1 MSNHVIDL
9 TLSSGS
15 DDEPARKRRRCHQ
28 SRGRLFALPDA
39 DADDDVVIV
48 DPVSELPYPGF
59 SREEVDLGEEDLV
72 ITAATGQVATR
83 DLPHPRPDCAV
94 ERFTATTSTSNA
106 ARCPQCFCFVCD
118 VNASACQYWGTG
130 ARERDH
136 ANARPF
142 GYWRRLR
149 EAARGGNSGL
159 VHSEY
164 HGSGPL
170 GSGLNLIPAQQQL
183 LLGFATA
190 DGPSLLPSGTAWV
203 FGVTDD
209 QVIARQ
215 DAAAAAP
222 AAAPRL
228 PSAAATTLLL
238 PGPAPAERTGESAG
252 GVSGATA
259 AAAAAA
265 APAGCCKL
273 KPMPDPCSEA
283 GPSGCHAFE
292 LGALRF
298 VVKAAKGLTIDMLAG
313 RLQRFG
319 FYGDSPRPEDY
330 GKKLALPNLFESRCG
345 IYNGKY
351 KQKHLYLKMKPLPTP
366 PDEVV
371 PISTERVRKVIVI
384 DCLGRTPAVVMGVRV
399 QEKCKK
405 TCILTALTPILQ
417 PPFSPATE
425 LLHIVVLHDL
435 TNDSSTIQ
443 VPKDKIVFDD
453 DFFANSSTSGILSTA
468 KHLVVYRTPHHPAPT
483 WRGAQASPRKPPG
496 PAPGIQAPPAAQE
509 GLQYW
514 HRREPGGSEQGD
526 FFPAWVIVHVL
537 QYMPLPSP
545 NTQST
550 GRSDSVMKW
559 LTMPLLVP
567 MRKEHMR
574 GGPEAEAVIGA
585 AVMLALQPYR
595 TQATFPASRL
605 APVMVLRHNRL
616 RMKEAPSRT
625 SNMCMGVKA
634 GNIHAFPG
642 RNNLQQVS
650 AIMAH
655 DMPNDAYKLS
665 EMFSPAVDVSAS
677 PEAMRESDSSIAE
690 TARRAQAA
698 KERQAMVDTCITE
711 LIWASR
717 RANPDGEFPAP
728 QMRNN
733 GASTIALDTVLLRSS
748 QPNAT
753 PRDGVL
759 AIKVY
764 TWMRT
769 APGRISLFK
778 HWDDWPSE
786 SKREAE
792 PFSINM
798 TMQLLS
804 TGMTDRVEEGV
815 PVAEA
820 ADAVDG
826 SGSTSL
832 PPAAPALVASSS
844 GGEGPQAEVLK
855 ARVHAER
862 QRSLRMIASVRE
874 MAVKG
879 FQYKTINKLLGFMQS
894 GERPAMEQ
902 PLGLTV
908 TMRAYQL
915 QSLAFMVELERL
927 VDGPDAWAGA
937 GAGLSMHAWPTTGIA
952 SPPDAA
958 DEPDGGCPGGFRR
971 MFWLPIT
978 NSQGQRY
985 WYSPVF
991 GCLAMN
997 VPPQTT
1003 GGFLAEE
1010 MGLGKTV
1017 EVMALTLAN
1026 PAAPSVVP
1034 GNKLPCGRIA
1044 SRATL
1049 VVCAV
1054 SLVGQWQAE
1063 AHKISES
1070 CRIHPYHG
1078 QNRVRDPMRLATE
1091 FDVVVT
1097 TYQTLMSDH
1106 FGTTC
1111 ASTCHLIKWHRIVF
1125 DEGHTLR
1132 SAGTK
1137 LYRAAADL
1145 AADRKWICTGTPIN
1159 NSLDDL
1165 MGQFGAIHLMPL
1177 GKKTYFDRHI
1187 KQSLSNVYRNDIL
1200 LYTLRH
1206 LMIRHTKA
1214 LDLAGDGALQL
1225 PPKTTTDVPVL
1236 LTAGEQELYHRVHK
1250 EAQRGWEKLK
1260 AAGPKFVNSHLF
1272 IATSMLMPMRRICS
1286 GGFLERNDL
1295 TVVNPDHLAKLP
1307 GSSSGSGFGSGSRSG
1322 SGAGFGPGG
1331 GGAAAAAVSDNAVQ
1345 IPEDVNE
1352 CPICVDG
1359 LDQPSVTPCNHWFCR
1374 ECIVG
1379 WIAASA
1385 HHNCPTCRQPIAVTN
1400 LRRGI
1405 VSQPEPGNIKEEE
1418 GQDEGCEPA
1427 ASIACES
1434 KLLVLLE
1441 ELRSMRA
1448 RDPTA
1453 KALVFT
1459 QFSRSLEWLEQRLSL
1474 EGVGHRTITGD
1485 MSLKKRTEAINSFQK
1500 DPNTCVFLLSVR
1512 SGAVGINLTAANYVF
1527 LLEPCMNPAME
1538 EQAIGRAWRM
1548 GQQRHVMVKR
1558 FFVQGSVEER
1568 IMEVVKLRRSA
1579 CGGGTDAS
1587 ADAGSISLVTNHR
1600 SSGGTSAAAPGLMQR
1615 DLRISELDLMFR
1627 EPEFP
1632 AAGADG
1638 AGASN

>member
-1 MSNHVIDL
+1 MSKHVIDL

-15 DDEPARKRRRCHQ
+15 DDEPARKRRRRHQ
-28 SRGRLFALPDA
+28 SRGRWFALPDTG
-39 DADDDVVIV
+39 ADDDVVIV
-48 DPVSELPYPGF
+48 EPVSELPCPGF
-59 SREEVDLGEEDLV
+59 SREEVDLGEEDFV
-72 ITAATGQVATR
+72 ITATTGQVATR

-149 EAARGGNSGL
+149 EAARGGNSSL

-164 HGSGPL
+164 HGSGPV
-170 GSGLNLIPAQQQL
+170 GLISKPRQQQL
-183 LLGFATA
+183 LLNFPVAEGTLLFAPA
-190 DGPSLLPSGTAWV
+190 WASGAAGINQT
-203 FGVTDD
+203 
-209 QVIARQ
+209 IAPE
-215 DAAAAAP
+215 DAAAELAAAA

-228 PSAAATTLLL
+228 PSAAAAALLL
-238 PGPAPAERTGESAG
+238 PGPAPAERAGDAAGAVIGE
-252 GVSGATA
+252 
-259 AAAAAA
+259 AAA
-265 APAGCCKL
+265 APAGRCKL
-273 KPMPDPCSEA
+273 KPMPDPCSEV
-283 GPSGCHAFE
+283 GPSGCHAIE
-292 LGALRF
+292 LGVLRF
-298 VVKAAKGLTIDMLAG
+298 AVKAAKGLTIDVLAG

-319 FYGDSPRPEDY
+319 FYGDTPRPEDY
-330 GKKLALPNLFESRCG
+330 GDKLALRNLFDSRSG
-345 IYNGKY
+345 NYNGKY
-351 KQKHLYLKMKPLPTP
+351 KRKQLYLKMKPLPTP
-366 PDEVV
+366 PDEFV
-371 PISTERVRKVIVI
+371 PISTERVRKIIVI
-384 DCLGRTPAVVMGVRV
+384 DCLGRTPAIIMGVRV

-405 TCILTALTPILQ
+405 TCIFAALTPMLR
-417 PPFSPATE
+417 PPLSAATE
-425 LLHIVVLHDL
+425 LLHLVVLYDL
-435 TNDSSTIQ
+435 TRDNSTIQ

-453 DFFANSSTSGILSTA
+453 AFFANSSTSGILSTG
-468 KHLVVYRTPHHPAPT
+468 KHLVVYRTAHHPAPT
-483 WRGAQASPRKPPG
+483 WLGAQAFPRQVPG
-496 PAPGIQAPPAAQE
+496 PVPDTEAPSAIKEPIH
-509 GLQYW
+509 YW
-514 HRREPGGSEQGD
+514 HRREPGGSEQGALL
-526 FFPAWVIVHVL
+526 PSWVIVQVL
-537 QYMPLPSP
+537 QYTPLAGP
-545 NTQST
+545 NAPST
-550 GRSDSVMKW
+550 GMSGSVMKW

-567 MRKEHMR
+567 MRKEHVT

-595 TQATFPASRL
+595 TQATLPISCL
-605 APVMVLRHNRL
+605 APIMVLRHNRL
-616 RMKEAPSRT
+616 HLQEAPSRT
-625 SNMCMGVKA
+625 SNMCLGVKA
-634 GNIHAFPG
+634 GDIHAFPG
-642 RNNLQQVS
+642 PGYLQQVS

-655 DMPNDAYKLS
+655 DMPHDAYKLR
-665 EMFSPAVDVSAS
+665 EMFSPSVDVSAS
-677 PEAMRESDSSIAE
+677 PEAMHESDSLIAE
-690 TARRAQAA
+690 AARRAKGA
-698 KERQAMVDTCITE
+698 KAMADTCITE
-711 LIWASR
+711 LLWASR

-728 QMRNN
+728 HMNNN
-733 GASTIALDTVLLRSS
+733 GASSIALDTVLLQSS

-753 PRDGVL
+753 PRDGIL

-764 TWMRT
+764 AWMKP

-778 HWDDWPSE
+778 NWDDWPSGNQ
-786 SKREAE
+786 REAE
-792 PFSINM
+792 PFPLSA

-804 TGMTDRVEEGV
+804 TGITDLMDEGV
-815 PVAEA
+815 PDAEA
-820 ADAVDG
+820 ADAIYG

-832 PPAAPALVASSS
+832 PPAPPTLVVSSG
-844 GGEGPQAEVLK
+844 GGEGPQAEALK
-855 ARVHAER
+855 ARIHAER

-874 MAVKG
+874 ISEKG
-879 FQYKTINKLLGFMQS
+879 FQYKTINKLLSFMQS
-894 GERPAMEQ
+894 GERPAIEQ
-902 PLGLTV
+902 PPGLTV

-927 VDGPDAWAGA
+927 VDCPDPWAGA
-937 GAGLSMHAWPTTGIA
+937 GAGRSTHSWPTTGIA

-958 DEPDGGCPGGFRR
+958 DAPDGGCPGGFRR

-978 NSQGQRY
+978 NSQRQRY
-985 WYSPVF
+985 WYSPVLKR
-991 GCLAMN
+991 LAMN

-1034 GNKLPCGRIA
+1034 GKKLPCGRIA

-1049 VVCAV
+1049 VVCGV

-1063 AHKISES
+1063 AHKINES

-1078 QNRVRDPMRLATE
+1078 QTRIRDPMRLATE

-1106 FGTTC
+1106 FGTTWTD
-1111 ASTCHLIKWHRIVF
+1111 TCHLVKWHRVVF

-1132 SAGTK
+1132 SPGTK
-1137 LYRAAADL
+1137 LFRAAADL

-1159 NSLDDL
+1159 SSLDDL
-1165 MGQFGAIHLMPL
+1165 LGQFGAIHLMPF
-1177 GKKTYFDRHI
+1177 GKKTYFDQHI
-1187 KQSLSNVYRNDIL
+1187 KHSLSNVVRNDSL

-1206 LMIRHTKA
+1206 MMIRHTKA

-1225 PPKTTTDVPVL
+1225 PPKTIMDVPVL
-1236 LTAGEQELYHRVHK
+1236 LTAREQEAYRQVHK

-1272 IATSMLMPMRRICS
+1272 TAMSMLMPMRRICS
-1286 GGFLERNDL
+1286 GGSLEPNDL
-1295 TVVNPDHLAKLP
+1295 TLVNPDHLAKLP
-1307 GSSSGSGFGSGSRSG
+1307 DSSSGSGAGSGT
-1322 SGAGFGPGG
+1322 GFGPGRS
-1331 GGAAAAAVSDNAVQ
+1331 GACAAAVSDNTTVQ
-1345 IPEDVNE
+1345 IPEGVND

-1374 ECIVG
+1374 ECIIG

-1385 HHNCPTCRQPIAVTN
+1385 HHNCPTCRQPIEVES
-1400 LRRGI
+1400 LRQGV
-1405 VSQPEPGNIKEEE
+1405 VSQPEPGNAKRDERQDKE
-1418 GQDEGCEPA
+1418 GEPA
-1427 ASIACES
+1427 AGIACES

-1448 RDPTA
+1448 GDPTA

-1459 QFSRSLEWLEQRLSL
+1459 QFSRSLEWLEQKLSS

-1485 MSLKKRTEAINSFQK
+1485 MSLRKRTEAINSFQK

-1527 LLEPCMNPAME
+1527 LLEPCMNPALE

-1548 GQQRHVMVKR
+1548 NQQRPVIVKR
-1558 FFVQGSVEER
+1558 FFVKGSVEER
-1568 IMEVVKLRRSA
+1568 IMEVVKLRRLA
-1579 CGGGTDAS
+1579 CGGSTDAS
-1587 ADAGSISLVTNHR
+1587 AGASSISLMPNHCS
-1600 SSGGTSAAAPGLMQR
+1600 SSGASAAAPGLMQR

-1638 AGASN
+1638 AGTSN